1 VHAAP
6 AALPPEATIVEG
18 EEVVAGRHPVEEAFV
33 AGRPALR
40 LLVTPGRRDA
50 LERLVLHA
58 TTLRIPVVEI
68 EGGSLTAV
76 TGFDGHQGVAL
87 VVQARPH
94 AAVTDVLAR
103 AIERGKP
110 AFVLALDSL
119 EDPQNVGTLL
129 RSAEAAGVHGVI
141 FPTRRQ
147 APLSPAAI
155 KASAGATE
163 HLLLAAV
170 DDLPGTL
177 ADLRVRGIRVVGTD
191 AGASLT
197 YREADLRGPLVL
209 VIGSEGRGL
218 APAIRRRC
226 DLLVRIPMR
235 GRISSLNAAVAGS
248 VLLFESAAQRGLA
261 EETGGEEATVSD
273 TGRDSETG
281 HA

>member
-1 VHAAP
+1 V
-6 AALPPEATIVEG
+6 I
-18 EEVVAGRHPVEEAFV
+18 AGRHPVEEAFV

-87 VVQARPH
+87 VVAARSP
-94 AAVTDVLAR
+94 AAVADVLAR
-103 AIERGKP
+103 AIERDEP
-110 AFVLALDSL
+110 SFVLALDSL

-129 RSAEAAGVHGVI
+129 RSAEAAGVHGVV

-147 APLSPAAI
+147 APLSPAAV

-163 HLLLAAV
+163 HLLLAPV

-177 ADLRVRGIRVVGTD
+177 ADLHARGLRVVGTD

-197 YREADLRGPLVL
+197 YREADLRGPLAL

-218 APAIRRRC
+218 APAVRRRC

-235 GRISSLNAAVAGS
+235 GRIESLNAAVAGS
-248 VLLFESAAQRGLA
+248 ILLFESAAQRA
-261 EETGGEEATVSD
+261 AGGSADGDGPAGDEHGAADEAADAAS
-273 TGRDSETG
+273 G